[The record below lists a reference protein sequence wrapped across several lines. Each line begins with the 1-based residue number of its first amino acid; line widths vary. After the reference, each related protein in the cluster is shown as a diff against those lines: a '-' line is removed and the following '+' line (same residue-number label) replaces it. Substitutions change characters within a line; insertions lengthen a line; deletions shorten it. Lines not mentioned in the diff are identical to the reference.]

1 MFTFYGS
8 HILKHKGKLT
18 LNSLI
23 SASAFSFHVHLI
35 SFSSCSKE
43 VSESLPLNEVIVTM
57 DVEYQEENRIVCNIV
72 DLDLS
77 NKFSIITDNLQKNC
91 KLTLL
96 HQLDYSVQSR
106 YNVTVSVR
114 PDTSQSRRKRQIYGT
129 YR

>member
-1 MFTFYGS
+1 MY
-8 HILKHKGKLT
+8 
-18 LNSLI
+18 
-23 SASAFSFHVHLI
+23 LI
-35 SFSSCSKE
+35 SFSSFSKE
-43 VSESLPLNEVIVTM
+43 VSENLDLNEVIVTM
-57 DVEYQEENRIVCNIV
+57 DVEYQEENRIVCNIE

-91 KLTLL
+91 RLTLL

-114 PDTSQSRRKRQIYGT
+114 PDTINNRRKRQIYGM